1 MGLGLGVRV
10 RRGAALVLTGQ
21 LEAIGEDR
29 RRHGGVV
36 GGLDGRR
43 EAEGVRRILGGA
55 AHAHVPLVRPH
66 GRRVAAR
73 VAADEPQLPRRP
85 RDAAEARGDLQK
97 ATGERETRAGG
108 SR

>member
-1 MGLGLGVRV
+1 MPYTYLDA
-10 RRGAALVLTGQ
+10 RG
-21 LEAIGEDR
+21 
-29 RRHGGVV
+29 
-36 GGLDGRR
+36 
-43 EAEGVRRILGGA
+43 EAEGVRAILGGA
-55 AHAHVPLVRPH
+55 VHGRVPPVRAH

-73 VAADEPQLPRRP
+73 VAADEPQLPRRA